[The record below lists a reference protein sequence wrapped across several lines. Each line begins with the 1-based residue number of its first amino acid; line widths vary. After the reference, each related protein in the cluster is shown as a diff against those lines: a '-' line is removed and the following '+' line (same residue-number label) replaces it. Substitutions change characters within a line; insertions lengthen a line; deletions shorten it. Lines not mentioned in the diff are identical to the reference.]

1 MPNLKGM
8 LRHAMHM
15 VKAMVKITSVK
26 ERQFITDTHTH
37 IIITSYDCII
47 EYVHL
52 KFQLAM

>member
-26 ERQFITDTHTH
+26 ERQFITDTH
-37 IIITSYDCII
+37 IIITSYDCIMFVMYMFI
-47 EYVHL
+47 
-52 KFQLAM
+52 